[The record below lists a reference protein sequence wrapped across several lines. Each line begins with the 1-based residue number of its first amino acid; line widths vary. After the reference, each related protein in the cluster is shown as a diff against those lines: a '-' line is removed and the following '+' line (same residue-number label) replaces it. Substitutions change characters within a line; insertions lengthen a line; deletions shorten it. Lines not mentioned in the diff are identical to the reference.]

1 MGFSLSGLNPGA
13 GLMSTAA
20 LQSPASIGVNPLASS
35 PSSILATPAPSS
47 SGGAGPLDSSQ
58 MANLLLPLLT
68 IILQLLMTV
77 LGGAA
82 GNVFGGSLGSP
93 TGGGNEE
100 GGGTPAGGNNTP
112 NPDRPTP
119 QNLKDIDRK
128 YGDKIQKLVDEK
140 NAKYGSHLTRQFVE
154 AEIMQESSGDTMNNG
169 DNGHSRGLLQ
179 LNTGNGGFQAAVGN
193 GFKEPPVGDPSD
205 PRYNPDFNLS
215 IGIDELAQYNAK
227 YGGDLKHT
235 AAAYETGDSYYDD
248 AYASSVLSHM
258 NGN

>member
-1 MGFSLSGLNPGA
+1 MGFSLSGLNPGI
-13 GLMSTAA
+13 GLMPMAG
-20 LQSPASIGVNPLASS
+20 LQSPASIGANPLASS
-35 PSSILATPAPSS
+35 PSSILATPAPSP
-47 SGGAGPLDSSQ
+47 SGGVDSSQ
-58 MANLLLPLLT
+58 MANLLLPMLT

-82 GNVFGGSLGSP
+82 GNVFGGSLGD
-93 TGGGNEE
+93 GY
-100 GGGTPAGGNNTP
+100 GNNNPGGEPPAAGNNMP
-112 NPDRPTP
+112 NPDGPTP

-235 AAAYETGDSYYDD
+235 SAAYETGDSYYDD
-248 AYASSVLSHM
+248 AYASSVLSHLS
-258 NGN
+258 GN